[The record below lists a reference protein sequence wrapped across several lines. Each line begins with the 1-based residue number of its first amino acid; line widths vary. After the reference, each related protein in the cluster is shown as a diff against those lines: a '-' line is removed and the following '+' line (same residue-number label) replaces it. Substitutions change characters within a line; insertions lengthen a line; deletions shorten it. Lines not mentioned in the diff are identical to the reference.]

1 MSEVNYTSKAQ
12 GNLNTGLG
20 AIGTAGGVPEIL
32 GGLFGGGMRGWGNA
46 GYGYGGVSHEHFIN
60 RYEAGMQ
67 EQLAHKDMEIAYLRG
82 REESKKDDLES
93 FKYYDARIGKIEEQ
107 LCAQA
112 VVNQKTADAFDLVR
126 GDLLCCKNEL
136 YTAIGRERDERMC
149 ADNAIVNYVNATFYP
164 KMVADVTTGTT
175 TTAQLLY
182 NPIAQKCC

>member
-12 GNLNTGLG
+12 GNLNTVLG

-32 GGLFGGGMRGWGNA
+32 GGLFGGGMRGWGNP
-46 GYGYGGVSHEHFIN
+46 GGCIPNEHYID

-82 REESKKDDLES
+82 REESKKDDLEA
-93 FKYYDARIGKIEEQ
+93 FKYYDARINKLEEQ
-107 LCAQA
+107 QCVQA
-112 VVNQKTADAFDLVR
+112 VINQKTSDAFDLVR

-136 YTAIGRERDERMC
+136 YSAIGRERDERMC

-182 NPIAQKCC
+182 NPLAQKCC